1 MMSDLSYEKFNKEF
15 KDEKD
20 LLNQVHDDWIR
31 SGPSTLASEMI
42 GLIEE
47 TKRDKSFVLSQE
59 AAMMACVES
68 KRNDVLIAINE
79 TLRVISSD
87 TDFIRFNKEI
97 SEFLSAIARDT
108 ESFPSIEGIANILS
122 RMEQAVKRL

>member
-68 KRNDVLIAINE
+68 KRKDVLIAINE

-108 ESFPSIEGIANILS
+108 ESFASIEGIANILS
-122 RMEQAVKRL
+122 RMEQAAKRL